1 MFRGHWPRVFALVL
15 VTLTLAPG
23 AWADAGAAD
32 ADASPDAAPD
42 GGVALDAGPGTAPA
56 PLPKEK
62 LIVGTAPIA
71 PFIVKRENGDWTG
84 ISIELWKR
92 VAQKVGVD
100 YEIREFDRATWRDRA
115 HKEVDV
121 WVSMNI
127 TAPGEEKFDLS
138 HAFFSTGLSLAVRKE
153 SKGGAAVLWEALT
166 SSAFL
171 KLFAVVTL
179 VLLAM
184 GLVMWLI
191 ERRRNEAEFGGAG
204 GLLHGFFWATETFIG
219 YNDPQ
224 HKTRLGRSLG
234 IAWAIVSVL
243 ALSGLT
249 AEMSSLLTT
258 SRLSTAVTGP
268 KDLPRVKVGTV
279 DRSQGAKWL
288 AARGMSAAKTYASP
302 EAMVQGLAAGEV
314 EAVVFEAPI
323 LKYHVKQ
330 KYEQTLTVLP
340 GTFDNHGYGIGLRA
354 DALPLRKDINL
365 ALLEVSQSGE
375 FELLLGE
382 WLGADGN

>member
-234 IAWAIVSVL
+234 IAWAIISVL

-249 AEMSSLLTT
+249 AEMS
-258 SRLSTAVTGP
+258 
-268 KDLPRVKVGTV
+268 
-279 DRSQGAKWL
+279 
-288 AARGMSAAKTYASP
+288 
-302 EAMVQGLAAGEV
+302 
-314 EAVVFEAPI
+314 
-323 LKYHVKQ
+323 
-330 KYEQTLTVLP
+330 
-340 GTFDNHGYGIGLRA
+340 
-354 DALPLRKDINL
+354 
-365 ALLEVSQSGE
+365 
-375 FELLLGE
+375 
-382 WLGADGN
+382 